1 MPWNGA
7 DLTSASLSARYIEPC
22 SLGGWRSLHFYDV
35 GGLVVRRWVP
45 AQRRLAMEAW
55 TGDGWAPYPDVDA
68 VLRHGRRLTEME
80 ALAVVHEARSRRACR
95 RSPTRRPAQRFVIV

>member
-1 MPWNGA
+1 M
-7 DLTSASLSARYIEPC
+7 
-22 SLGGWRSLHFYDV
+22 HFYDV

-80 ALAVVHEARSRRACR
+80 ALAVVHEARHRQGLPPFSDQEARVALRDRLRRA
-95 RSPTRRPAQRFVIV
+95 